1 MVLPAPSAAGGSA
14 ALDRRVAL
22 SLPRNIRQ
30 DLELIE
36 AAPFEDGS
44 PRWRLHDP
52 AANRFYDLGYLEVEI
67 LRELRADPALEI
79 DSATLARTIADRA
92 RIMCNSQ
99 QIEAF
104 VDFLLEHDLYWIEGE
119 RAVERRKTLRTP
131 RWKTLGLRIWRQ
143 YLFMRIPV
151 LHPDGLLDRL
161 LPWMSWAFRPR
172 TWWILAGIGMLA
184 IYLTSRQMDYFL
196 NTFVGYFSP
205 VGLVYFSIAVILAKI
220 LHEFGH
226 ALTARRYGCS
236 VRAMGVAFLVFWPI
250 LYTDTTDAWR
260 LRSRRKRVMIGAA
273 GMIVEVGLAAICLLL
288 WNFVPDSFVRNILF
302 MMSTTTWMMTLLINL
317 NPLMRFDGYY
327 ILSDLT
333 GVENLHERANA
344 MGRWWM
350 RERLFGYGRQ
360 APERGLRWLV
370 PFSYAVWIY
379 RLIIFFGITYIVYTY
394 FFKALGVVLAAAQIM
409 RLLVV
414 PISKE
419 IAHWWESRDE
429 SRTRYRRRTA
439 LLTSILVLAVLLPID
454 RKLELPAYW
463 QARSVVTFYAPIPGQ
478 VSVLPEPESD
488 IVNAGD
494 PVAIITSPDL
504 AFQLEQA
511 NHDLRS
517 SRYQLERTSFGSG
530 LAQERLSLQAKL
542 QGALETQENLQAQ
555 LDDARLVAPFTG
567 RITDRQADLRLG
579 DWVSRGDRLL
589 TLVDDTAGEVVAYV
603 GESELRALRE
613 GATGRFYPEGGVRGP
628 QLVRL
633 LDIDGFS
640 LEALETSYVA
650 STYGGDLDVRDG
662 AENELIPQRA
672 TYRIYLETEAP
683 ADDRVLR
690 GQLVLDADARSL
702 AGMLWRQV
710 VGVWRREAGI

>member
-1 MVLPAPSAAGGSA
+1 M
-14 ALDRRVAL
+14 

-44 PRWRLHDP
+44 PRWRLYDP
-52 AANRFYDLGYLEVEI
+52 AANRFFDLGYLEVEI
-67 LRELRADPALEI
+67 LRELRADPAREI
-79 DSATLARTIADRA
+79 DSTTLARTIADRA
-92 RIMCNSQ
+92 QIICNSR
-99 QIEAF
+99 QIEDF
-104 VDFLLEHDLYWIEGE
+104 VDFLLKNDLYWIEGE
-119 RAVERRKTLRTP
+119 RAIEHRKTLRTP

-143 YLFMRIPV
+143 YLFLRVPI

-161 LPWMSWAFRPR
+161 LPLFGWAFRPR
-172 TWWILAGIGMLA
+172 TWWILAAIGAFA
-184 IYLTSRQMDYFL
+184 IYLTSRQKDYFFS
-196 NTFVGYFSP
+196 TFVGYFTP
-205 VGLVYFSIAVILAKI
+205 IGLVYFGIAIILAKV

-273 GMIVEVGLAAICLLL
+273 GMIVECGLAAICLLL
-288 WNFVPDSFVRNILF
+288 WNFMPESFIKNILF
-302 MMSTTTWMMTLLINL
+302 MMSTTTWLMTLLINL

-327 ILSDLT
+327 ILSDLS
-333 GVENLHERANA
+333 GVENLQERSNA
-344 MGRWWM
+344 MGRWWL
-350 RERLFGYGRQ
+350 RERLFGYGRE
-360 APERGLRWLV
+360 APERGLRWLI
-370 PFSYAVWIY
+370 PFTYAVWIY
-379 RLIIFFGITYIVYTY
+379 RLIIFFGIAYIVYTY
-394 FFKALGVVLAAAQIM
+394 FFKALGAVLAAVQVVRMLIM
-409 RLLVV
+409 PIGKEVVQWWQWREESNARYLRRSAIFTFILL
-414 PISKE
+414 
-419 IAHWWESRDE
+419 
-429 SRTRYRRRTA
+429 
-439 LLTSILVLAVLLPID
+439 LAVTLPID
-454 RKLELPAYW
+454 RNLELPAYW

-478 VSVLPEPESD
+478 LSVLPPPGED
-488 IVNAGD
+488 IVTAGE

-504 AFQLEQA
+504 EFQLDQA

-530 LAQERLSLQAKL
+530 LAQDRLSLQAKL

-555 LDDARLVAPFTG
+555 LDDARLVAPFNG
-567 RITDRQADLRLG
+567 RISDRQADLRLG

-603 GESELRALRE
+603 SESELRALKE

-628 QLVRL
+628 QQVRL
-633 LDIDGFS
+633 VDVDGFS
-640 LEALETSYVA
+640 LEQLETAYVA
-650 STYGGDLDVRDG
+650 STFGGGLDVRDG
-662 AENELIPQRA
+662 SEGELIPQRA
-672 TYRIYLETEAP
+672 TYRIFLETEAP

-690 GQLVLDADARSL
+690 GQLVLDAQARSL
-702 AGMLWRQV
+702 IGRLWRQI